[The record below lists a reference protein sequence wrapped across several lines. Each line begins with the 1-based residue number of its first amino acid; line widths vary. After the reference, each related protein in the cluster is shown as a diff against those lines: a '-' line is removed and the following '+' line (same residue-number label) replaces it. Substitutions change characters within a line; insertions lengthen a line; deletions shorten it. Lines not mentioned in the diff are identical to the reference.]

1 MYALKARQECE
12 RQTESM
18 KVLPEYRDRN
28 NIERLS
34 RDIDQL
40 NFHASKVKTVMT
52 IASSKGILKI
62 HMSTFN
68 DHADL

>member
-1 MYALKARQECE
+1 MFFKARQECK
-12 RQTESM
+12 RQTESL
-18 KVLPEYRDRN
+18 KVLPEYRDRS

-52 IASSKGILKI
+52 IASCK
-62 HMSTFN
+62 FN
-68 DHADL
+68 RPEKFYSVE

>member
-1 MYALKARQECE
+1 MTFGRKISPIQNIIHPAWKARQECK
-12 RQTESM
+12 RQTESL

-52 IASSKGILKI
+52 IASSK
-62 HMSTFN
+62 
-68 DHADL
+68 

>member
-1 MYALKARQECE
+1 
-12 RQTESM
+12 M

-52 IASSKGILKI
+52 IASSKGIVKS

-68 DHADL
+68 DHANL

>member
-1 MYALKARQECE
+1 MR
-12 RQTESM
+12 
-18 KVLPEYRDRN
+18 VLPEYRDRN

-52 IASSKGILKI
+52 IASSKGIIKI
-62 HMSTFN
+62 QMSTLN
-68 DHADL
+68 DDTNL

>member
-1 MYALKARQECE
+1 MRFSLRKPRIDIDLPELKARQECK
-12 RQTESM
+12 RQTESL

-52 IASSKGILKI
+52 IASSK
-62 HMSTFN
+62 
-68 DHADL
+68 